1 MKYQAVT
8 QAVLN
13 IGCDFQNLQPY
24 HFEPEKQKTA
34 FNVVMFLIK
43 WEKKPTRVST
53 KSC

>member
-24 HFEPEKQKTA
+24 HFEPEKQKQLS
-34 FNVVMFLIK
+34 M
-43 WEKKPTRVST
+43 RSR
-53 KSC
+53 S